1 MNLGQKTLL
10 VVSLTVVGVMTVL
23 YAVSRD
29 VLLRS
34 YLALEQEQTR
44 SALSRTEAALNDE
57 ITNLARTTNDYG
69 MWDRTYTFMQHPERS
84 YIKEEFGNDTLEGL
98 HITSVMLTDTSQKIA
113 FFKAYDSVKNVEVQV
128 PIEIQRALSTDSW
141 VRQAMA
147 TSTPAHGILLLPQG
161 PVLIAACPILTSKRL
176 GPVRGVLV
184 MTRNLDSTLVHG
196 LRDRML
202 LSVAVDLASSPSLP
216 ADVRE
221 ALQALES
228 THEGTHVQSLNQT
241 SVAGYSP
248 LRDVHGR
255 TSLLLRVEMPRS
267 VFQRGLTSL
276 RYLLLTLCIASVV
289 FGLTTLLLL
298 RRIVLARLT
307 YLSAE
312 VGRIGSGKSKDLSER
327 ILERGSDEIGRLGRD
342 INRMLEAL
350 QKNAGVERM
359 NEALRQEIK
368 DRQLAENARNKMAVE
383 LLHGQKLQA
392 IGRLAAGVAH
402 EINTPIQF
410 VGDNVR
416 FLHTAFADLAKLLG
430 QHELLYQ
437 QIRDGVQ
444 KPRLDGVDQAR
455 QGTDLEF
462 LREEI
467 PVALDQT
474 LDGIGCVATIV
485 RALKVFSH
493 VDAGSQKTAADL
505 NSALQSTIVMAR
517 NELKYVADVE
527 TAFGNLPPVVCHLG
541 DLNQVF
547 LNLMINAAHSIGDA
561 IEGTDKKGRIRVETH
576 IDSYPNGDW
585 AEVSISD
592 TGTGIPQ
599 EVRERIFEPF
609 FTTKPVGKGTGQGLA
624 LARAMV
630 VEKHGGTLTF
640 DTKMGRGS
648 TFYIRIPVNGIA
660 TRTTASAAASAVG
673 SAAGSA
679 AGAAVGKLPRF

>member
-10 VVSLTVVGVMTVL
+10 VVSLTVAGVMTVL

-44 SALSRTEAALNDE
+44 SAVSRTEAALNDQM
-57 ITNLARTTNDYG
+57 ISLARTTNDYG
-69 MWDRTYTFMQHPERS
+69 AWDRTYAFMQHPSPS
-84 YIKEEFGNDTLEGL
+84 YIKQEFENDTLQGL
-98 HITSVMLTDTSQKIA
+98 HINSVMLTDTSQKIV
-113 FFKAYDSVKNVEVQV
+113 FFKAYNSIENLEVEV
-128 PIEIQRALSTDSW
+128 PIEIQKTLTTDSW
-141 VRQAMA
+141 VRQATE
-147 TSTPAHGILLLPQG
+147 TSAPAHGILLLPQG
-161 PVLIAACPILTSKRL
+161 PVLIAACPILTTKRM

-184 MTRNLDSTLVHG
+184 MTRNLDSALVEG
-196 LRDRML
+196 LRERTL
-202 LSVAVDLASSPSLP
+202 LSMAVDLASSPSLP
-216 ADVRE
+216 ADVRG

-228 THEGTHVQSLNQT
+228 SPEEIHVQSLNQM
-241 SVAGYSP
+241 SVAGYSL

-255 TSLLLRVEMPRS
+255 TVLVLRVEMTRS

-276 RYLLLTLCIASVV
+276 RYLLLTLCIAGVV

-312 VGRIGSGKSKDLSER
+312 VGRIGSSKSKDLSER
-327 ILERGSDEIGRLGRD
+327 ILERGSDEIGRLARN

-368 DRQLAENARNKMAVE
+368 DRQLAENARNQMAVE

-392 IGRLAAGVAH
+392 IGGLAAGVAH

-416 FLHTAFADLAKLLG
+416 FLHDAFADLAKLLEL
-430 QHELLYQ
+430 HELLYQ
-437 QIRDGVQ
+437 EIRDGVQ
-444 KPRLDGVDQAR
+444 KPALEAVDQAR
-455 QGTDLEF
+455 RRADVEF
-462 LREEI
+462 LRKEI

-474 LDGIGCVATIV
+474 LDGIGRVATIV
-485 RALKVFSH
+485 KALRVFSH
-493 VDAGSQKTAADL
+493 VDSGSQKTAADL
-505 NSALQSTIVMAR
+505 NSALASTIVVAR
-517 NELKYVADVE
+517 SELKHVAGVE
-527 TAFGNLPPVVCHLG
+527 TAFGDLPPVFCHLG

-547 LNLMINAAHSIGDA
+547 LNLMLNAAHSIGDVV
-561 IEGTDKKGRIRVETH
+561 EGTDKKGRIHVETH
-576 IDSYPNGDW
+576 IDANPDGDW

-592 TGTGIPQ
+592 TGTGIPE

-624 LARAMV
+624 LARAIV

-640 DTKMGRGS
+640 DTAMGRGT
-648 TFYIRIPVNGIA
+648 TFHIRIPVNGIA
-660 TRTTASAAASAVG
+660 TRAPGSEVG
-673 SAAGSA
+673 EPQS
-679 AGAAVGKLPRF
+679 V

>member
-1 MNLGQKTLL
+1 MNLPQKTLL
-10 VVSLTVVGVMTVL
+10 VVSLTVAGVMTVL

-44 SALSRTEAALNDE
+44 SAVSRTEAALNDQ

-69 MWDRTYTFMQHPERS
+69 AWDRTYAFMQNPSRN
-84 YIKEEFGNDTLEGL
+84 YIKQEFENDTLEGL
-98 HITSVMLTDTSQKIA
+98 HINSVMLTDVLQRIV
-113 FFKAYDSVKNVEVQV
+113 FFKAYDSVENVEVRV
-128 PIEIQRALSTDSW
+128 PIEIQKAVATDSW
-141 VRQAMA
+141 VRQAAA

-161 PVLIAACPILTSKRL
+161 PVLIAACPILTTQRV

-184 MTRNLDSTLVHG
+184 MTRNLDRALVEG
-196 LRDRML
+196 LRERTL
-202 LSVAVDLASSPSLP
+202 LSLTLDLASSTSLP
-216 ADVRE
+216 ADAHG

-228 THEGTHVQSLNQT
+228 SQEEIHVQSSNQVYV
-241 SVAGYSP
+241 SGYSA
-248 LRDVHGR
+248 LRDIHGR
-255 TSLLLRVEMPRS
+255 KALLLHVEMPRS

-276 RYLLLTLCIASVV
+276 RYLLLTLCIAGVV

-312 VGRIGSGKSKDLSER
+312 VGRIGSGESKDLSER

-350 QKNAGVERM
+350 QKNAGVESM

-368 DRQLAENARNKMAVE
+368 DRQLAENARNQMAVE

-392 IGRLAAGVAH
+392 IGGLAAGVAH

-416 FLHTAFADLAKLLG
+416 FLHDAFIDLARLLE
-430 QHELLYQ
+430 QHELLYEK
-437 QIRDGVQ
+437 IRAGVE
-444 KPRLDGVDQAR
+444 KPPLEGVDQAL
-455 QGTDLEF
+455 QQTDMEF
-462 LREEI
+462 LRKEI

-474 LDGIGCVATIV
+474 LDGIGRVATIV

-493 VDAGSQKTAADL
+493 VDAGSQKAPADL
-505 NSALQSTIVMAR
+505 NSALESTIVVAR

-527 TAFGNLPPVVCHLG
+527 TAFGDLPPVICHLG

-547 LNLMINAAHSIGDA
+547 LNLLLNAAHSIEDVVN
-561 IEGTDKKGRIRVETH
+561 GTDKKGRIRVETH
-576 IDSYPNGDW
+576 IDSNPDGDW

-592 TGTGIPQ
+592 TGAGIPE
-599 EVRERIFEPF
+599 EVRDRIFEPF

-624 LARAMV
+624 LAHAVV

-640 DTKMGRGS
+640 NTTMGQGT
-648 TFYIRIPVNGIA
+648 TFYIRIPVDGIE
-660 TRTTASAAASAVG
+660 TPTPDSAVSSAMN
-673 SAAGSA
+673 SAAGEPMR
-679 AGAAVGKLPRF
+679 V

>member
-10 VVSLTVVGVMTVL
+10 VVSLTVAGVMTVL

-44 SALSRTEAALNDE
+44 SAVSRTEAALNDQ

-69 MWDRTYTFMQHPERS
+69 AWDRTYAFMQNRSRS
-84 YIKEEFGNDTLEGL
+84 YIKQEFENDTLEGL
-98 HITSVMLTDTSQKIA
+98 HINSVMLTDTSQKIV
-113 FFKAYDSVKNVEVQV
+113 FFKAYDSVRNVEAGV
-128 PIEIQRALSTDSW
+128 PIEIQRAVSTDSW
-141 VRQAMA
+141 VRQAAA

-184 MTRNLDSTLVHG
+184 MTRNLDSASVEG
-196 LRDRML
+196 LRERTL
-202 LSVAVDLASSPSLP
+202 LSLAIDLASSPSLP
-216 ADVRE
+216 ADVRG
-221 ALQALES
+221 ALQALELS
-228 THEGTHVQSLNQT
+228 QEEIHVQPLNHM
-241 SVAGYSP
+241 SVAGYSL
-248 LRDVHGR
+248 LRDIHGR
-255 TSLLLRVEMPRS
+255 TALLLRVEMTRS

-298 RRIVLARLT
+298 RRVVLARLT

-350 QKNAGVERM
+350 QNNAGVERM

-368 DRQLAENARNKMAVE
+368 DRQLAENARNQMAVE

-392 IGRLAAGVAH
+392 IGGLAAGVAH

-416 FLHTAFADLAKLLG
+416 FLHDAFAELAKLLE

-437 QIRDGVQ
+437 KIRDGVQ
-444 KPRLDGVDQAR
+444 KPALDALDQAR
-455 QGTDLEF
+455 QRADLEF
-462 LREEI
+462 LRKEI

-474 LDGIGCVATIV
+474 LDGIGRVATIV
-485 RALKVFSH
+485 KALKVFSH
-493 VDAGSQKTAADL
+493 VDAGSRKTAADL
-505 NSALQSTIVMAR
+505 NSALESTIVVAR

-527 TAFGNLPPVVCHLG
+527 TAFGDLPPVVCHLG

-547 LNLMINAAHSIGDA
+547 LNLMVNAAHSIEDVV
-561 IEGTDKKGRIRVETH
+561 EGTGKKGHIRVETH
-576 IDSYPNGDW
+576 IDSNPEGDW

-592 TGTGIPQ
+592 TGTGIPE
-599 EVRERIFEPF
+599 EVRGRIFEPF

-624 LARAMV
+624 LARAVV

-640 DTKMGRGS
+640 DTAMGQGT
-648 TFYIRIPVNGIA
+648 TFHIRIPVNGA
-660 TRTTASAAASAVG
+660 TRAPGSAVG
-673 SAAGSA
+673 EP
-679 AGAAVGKLPRF
+679 VRL

>member
-10 VVSLTVVGVMTVL
+10 VVALTVAGVMTVL

-44 SALSRTEAALNDE
+44 SAVSRTEAALNDE

-69 MWDRTYTFMQHPERS
+69 AWDRTYAFMEHPTRG
-84 YIKEEFGNDTLEGL
+84 YIKQEFENDTLEGL
-98 HITSVMLTDTSQKIA
+98 HVNSVMLADTSQKIV
-113 FFKAYDSVKNVEVQV
+113 FFKAYDSVDNVEVRV
-128 PIEIQRALSTDSW
+128 PIEIQKALSTDSW
-141 VRQAMA
+141 VLRATA
-147 TSTPAHGILLLPQG
+147 TSTPAQGILLLPQG
-161 PVLIAACPILTSKRL
+161 PVLIAACPILTTERV

-184 MTRNLDSTLVHG
+184 MTRNLDGALVEG
-196 LRDRML
+196 LKKRTL
-202 LSVAVDLASSPSLP
+202 LSVALDPASSPSLHP
-216 ADVRE
+216 DARG

-228 THEGTHVQSLNQT
+228 SREQVHVQSLNPM
-241 SVAGYSP
+241 SVAGYSL
-248 LRDVHGR
+248 LRDIHGR
-255 TSLLLRVEMPRS
+255 TALLLRVEMPRS

-312 VGRIGSGKSKDLSER
+312 VGRIGVGKSKDLSER

-342 INRMLEAL
+342 INHMLEAL

-359 NEALRQEIK
+359 NEVLRQEIK
-368 DRQLAENARNKMAVE
+368 DRELAENARNQMAVE

-392 IGRLAAGVAH
+392 IGALAAGVAH

-416 FLHTAFADLAKLLG
+416 FLHDAFADLAKLLE

-437 QIRDGVQ
+437 EIRDGVQ
-444 KPRLDGVDQAR
+444 KPALDAVDLAR
-455 QGTDLEF
+455 QEADLEF
-462 LREEI
+462 LRKEI

-474 LDGIGCVATIV
+474 LDGVDRVATIV
-485 RALKVFSH
+485 KALKAFSH
-493 VDAGSQKTAADL
+493 VDAGSQKAAADL
-505 NSALQSTIVMAR
+505 NSALESTLVVAR

-527 TAFGNLPPVVCHLG
+527 TAFGELPLVVCHLG

-547 LNLMINAAHSIGDA
+547 LNLLVNAAHSIGDVV
-561 IEGTDKKGRIRVETH
+561 EGTDNKGRIRVETR
-576 IDSYPNGDW
+576 IDSNPGGDW

-592 TGTGIPQ
+592 TGAGIPE
-599 EVRERIFEPF
+599 EVGARIFEPF

-624 LARAMV
+624 LARAVV

-640 DTKMGRGS
+640 DTAMGRGT
-648 TFYIRIPVNGIA
+648 TFHIRIPINGIA
-660 TRTTASAAASAVG
+660 TQAPASAMEN
-673 SAAGSA
+673 
-679 AGAAVGKLPRF
+679 P